1 MAASGSGGSLMNAPG
16 GGGDAGG
23 SLRSSRQAYLSY
35 GNSTSEK
42 TTGHSLSAC
51 VERPVLRTT
60 WIILDTT
67 CVENVL
73 ARTGHTANRLTIEW
87 RRGEIKKRNPVLFT
101 KDLTP
106 I

>member
-23 SLRSSRQAYLSY
+23 SLP
-35 GNSTSEK
+35 
-42 TTGHSLSAC
+42 AC

-60 WIILDTT
+60 WTKMNTT
-67 CVENVL
+67 CVKNVL
-73 ARTGHTANRLTIEW
+73 VRTGHTVNRLTIEW
-87 RRGEIKKRNPVLFT
+87 MGGGNKKRNPVLFT
-101 KDLTP
+101 KDRTP

>member
-1 MAASGSGGSLMNAPG
+1 MNAPG
-16 GGGDAGG
+16 GGEDAGG

-42 TTGHSLSAC
+42 TTGHSLPAC

-60 WIILDTT
+60 WTKMNAT

-73 ARTGHTANRLTIEW
+73 VRTGNMVET
-87 RRGEIKKRNPVLFT
+87 KKRNPVLFT
-101 KDLTP
+101 KDRTP